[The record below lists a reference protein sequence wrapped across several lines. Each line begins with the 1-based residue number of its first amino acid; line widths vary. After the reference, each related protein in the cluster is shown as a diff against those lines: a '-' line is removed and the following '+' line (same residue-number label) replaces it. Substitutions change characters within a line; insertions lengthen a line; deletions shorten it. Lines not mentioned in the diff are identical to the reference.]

1 MNFKRFIYS
10 ASLCAVGI
18 MLAACS
24 NIAEDER
31 FETMEPVIPDSIP
44 DDSTVVVKRVLIED
58 FTGQRCVNCPDG
70 AAAIEQIQKS
80 YGEDRI
86 VAVGLYSGPLGKYPN
101 GNPLPLYTDDA
112 NWYYEQ
118 RGVTGQPTAQIDR
131 GSLNNDPSTWATDV
145 YKRIQMQPE
154 VDVMASCDYDN
165 VSRNVKIDV
174 TADGITKVSGKL
186 QVWLI
191 EDNIVSMQLML
202 GNILNNDYVHN
213 HVFRATVNDR
223 AGEDISVN
231 EGEKVTRTFNYT
243 LESDWVPENMSVV
256 TFIFNDSGVLQA
268 AKAPLIPK
276 AEDAEGEGSTEEAGG
291 EPEAGQ

>member
-1 MNFKRFIYS
+1 
-10 ASLCAVGI
+10 
-18 MLAACS
+18 
-24 NIAEDER
+24 
-31 FETMEPVIPDSIP
+31 
-44 DDSTVVVKRVLIED
+44 
-58 FTGQRCVNCPDG
+58 
-70 AAAIEQIQKS
+70 
-80 YGEDRI
+80 
-86 VAVGLYSGPLGKYPN
+86 
-101 GNPLPLYTDDA
+101 
-112 NWYYEQ
+112 
-118 RGVTGQPTAQIDR
+118 
-131 GSLNNDPSTWATDV
+131 
-145 YKRIQMQPE
+145 MQPE

-223 AGEDISVN
+223 AGEDISMN

-276 AEDAEGEGSTEEAGG
+276 AEDVEGEGSTEEAGG
-291 EPEAGQ
+291 EPGAGQ

>member
-1 MNFKRFIYS
+1 MNLNRFIYIVS
-10 ASLCAVGI
+10 ACVVGV
-18 MLAACS
+18 MFAACS
-24 NIAEDER
+24 NIDEDER
-31 FETMEPVIPDSIP
+31 FVTIDPVIPDSIP
-44 DDSTVVVKRVLIED
+44 DDTLVVVKRVLVED
-58 FTGQRCVNCPDG
+58 FTGQDCLNCPNG
-70 AAAIEQIQKS
+70 AAVIEQMQER
-80 YGEDRI
+80 YGDRI
-86 VAVGLYSGPLGKYPN
+86 VAVGLYGGNN
-101 GNPLPLYTDDA
+101 GWIGNTKLPLTTDDG
-112 NWYYEQ
+112 NWYFEQ
-118 RGVTGQPTAQIDR
+118 CGGGSQPAARVDR
-131 GSLNNDPSTWATDV
+131 GSVLRNYNTWAAAIMERLPV
-145 YKRIQMQPE
+145 EAPMSLN
-154 VDVMASCDYDN
+154 ASCDYDAD
-165 VSRNVKIDV
+165 SRKV
-174 TADGITKVSGKL
+174 GITVDAEGVENVSGKI

-191 EDNIVSMQLML
+191 EDNIISVQKMPGGSY
-202 GNILNNDYVHN
+202 NTDYVHN

>member
-10 ASLCAVGI
+10 ASLCVVGI

-31 FETMEPVIPDSIP
+31 FETVEPVIPDSIP
-44 DDSTVVVKRVLIED
+44 DDTTVVVKRVLIED
-58 FTGQRCVNCPDG
+58 FTGQRCPNCPNG
-70 AAAIEQIQKS
+70 AAAIEQIQKT
-80 YGEDRI
+80 YGDRI
-86 VAVGLYSGPLGKYPN
+86 VAVGLYSGPLGMLN
-101 GNPLPLYTDDA
+101 NTTPLPLYDEDA

-118 RGVTGQPTAQIDR
+118 RGVSSQPTAQIDR
-131 GSLNNDPSTWATDV
+131 GSLLTNVSTWATAV
-145 YKRIQMQPE
+145 RERLMQE
-154 VDVMASCDYDN
+154 AQVGLGASCDYDA
-165 VSRNVKIDV
+165 VSRNV
-174 TADGITKVSGKL
+174 GITVDAEGVENMSGKI

-191 EDNIVSMQLML
+191 EDNITSMQLMP
-202 GNILNNDYVHN
+202 GNTWNTDYVHN

-276 AEDAEGEGSTEEAGG
+276 AEDVEGEGSTEEAGG
-291 EPEAGQ
+291 EPGAGQ